1 MISEPLRTDKPQNPD
16 FPGLKNLML
25 RKSHTKSSLQT
36 PDLPPGACPRDAP
49 LLGAPA
55 MLQRNNLGRLLLMP

>member
-1 MISEPLRTDKPQNPD
+1 
-16 FPGLKNLML
+16 ML
-25 RKSHTKSSLQT
+25 RKSHTKPTLQK

-55 MLQRNNLGRLLLMP
+55 MLQRNNPGRLRLMP